1 LFYIECVLSK
11 ADGLDALARELE
23 ECSYIVCNV
32 MLYSNIEALARE
44 PDVCSLENV
53 FSTVSLENVFCI
65 LLPWLDAALA
75 RELLASSKY
84 DLKKQNRLPT

>member
-23 ECSYIVCNV
+23 ECSYMNV